1 MKKRKIPSLS
11 YRLYTT
17 FTISFILPVLLVCLC
32 ISCLFGFYQFQTI
45 QAQTE
50 QNTQL
55 ISAYMSKYI
64 LDIDNIMRAPF
75 SHSYM
80 QSKIDLRKLSNVDRN
95 RLSVEIGST
104 LNMTAY
110 SRDDFGDLL
119 FLSNQEVIYFNAE
132 NYYQYLP
139 TTTPLSKRS
148 WYLEAIEK
156 DGKIAFTPTD
166 DYTQKQERI
175 HTESFYISRRLKN
188 LRVPEQ
194 ENIILINMKTNVLD
208 ELFSKLNQ
216 SHPTLILLTNDRG
229 ELIYA
234 NTPVDT
240 RIMEQFE
247 KETFH
252 FNHDAWVHTSN
263 AVERYDLTVHV
274 LFSANY
280 ILKQIGIYFLVI
292 IGCCLLCVAI
302 SSHLFFNEKWIQTP
316 VVHILS
322 TLKLLEK
329 GNLEARCQTMDVQEF
344 DDIAFSINSMAH
356 QLQEKIKNEYELR
369 LIQQNLQFQALQS
382 QIQPHFIINTIYSF
396 ITLNQIGERELLND
410 YLYSFT
416 HLLRYVLRHENETT
430 LGKELDFLKNYCS
443 LHHLRFGHRFLYTI
457 DCPEHL
463 RSLVLPKLLLQPLV
477 ENAVVHGIEPSI
489 DPCTLHIE
497 VKEHANK
504 LYIIIEDTGV
514 GFTKE
519 DINAST
525 SIGIKNVETRIGL
538 WNRNVQ
544 LFINRIDKLSVQVL
558 VIPLENEELT
568 NENISH

>member
-1 MKKRKIPSLS
+1 MNKRKIPSLS

-32 ISCLFGFYQFQTI
+32 ISGLFGSYQFQTI
-45 QAQTE
+45 KAQTE

-55 ISAYMSKYI
+55 ISAYMNKYI
-64 LDIDNIMRAPF
+64 QDIDNIMRAPF

-80 QSKIDLRKLSNVDRN
+80 QSKIDLQKLSNVERHQ
-95 RLSVEIGST
+95 LSVEIGST

-119 FLSNQEVIYFNAE
+119 FLSNQEVIYFNAQ

-139 TTTPLSKRS
+139 TTSPLSDRN
-148 WYLEAIEK
+148 WYLAAMEQ
-156 DGKIAFTPTD
+156 DGKIAFSPT
-166 DYTQKQERI
+166 TMIPAEGEKIE
-175 HTESFYISRRLKN
+175 TESFYISRRLKN

-208 ELFSKLNQ
+208 DLFIRLHQ
-216 SHPTLILLTNDRG
+216 SHPTLVLLTNDHG
-229 ELIYA
+229 ELIYSNA
-234 NTPVDT
+234 PVEH
-240 RIMEQFE
+240 RLLEYLE
-247 KETFH
+247 KDMFH
-252 FNHDAWVHTSN
+252 FNHDTWVHDYET
-263 AVERYDLTVHV
+263 VDRYGLTVHV

-280 ILKQIGIYFLVI
+280 ITRQIGTYFGI
-292 IGCCLLCVAI
+292 IIVCYLLCIVI
-302 SSHLFFNEKWIQTP
+302 SYLLFFNKKWIRTP
-316 VVHILS
+316 VGHILS
-322 TLKLLEK
+322 TLKILEK
-329 GNLEARCQTMDVQEF
+329 GNLDARYKAMDVQEF

-356 QLQEKIKNEYELR
+356 QLQEKIKNEYELK
-369 LIQQNLQFQALQS
+369 LIQQNLQFHALQS

-396 ITLNQIGERELLND
+396 ITLNQIGEQDLLND

-443 LHHLRFGHRFLYTI
+443 LHHLRFGQRFTYNI
-457 DCPEHL
+457 NYPERM
-463 RSLVLPKLLLQPLV
+463 RSLPLPKLLLQPLV

-489 DPCTLHIE
+489 EPCTLNIE
-497 VKEHANK
+497 IKEADNK
-504 LYIIIEDTGV
+504 LYIIIEDNGV

-519 DINAST
+519 EVNAST

-538 WNRNVQ
+538 WNKNVQ
-544 LFINRIDKLSVQVL
+544 FFMNRIDHLSIQVI
-558 VIPLENEELT
+558 VIPLEKEET
-568 NENISH
+568 ANENISD